1 LIIVHGGT
9 IGLDVNTSHP
19 AIARPETSALALL
32 VDRDDDTR
40 TMYAEVLRLG
50 TWTIEEASDGREAL
64 AKAIARRPDI
74 VITETRLPGINGYE
88 LCGLLR
94 RDAITRE
101 IPIVVVTA
109 DAYPADLQHA
119 RDAGADTVLVKPCL
133 PEQLAAEVARV
144 LQTARGLQ
152 ARGAAV
158 YERAA
163 AQISRARTLVGQAR
177 ETKRL
182 VLSRAH
188 QRHDTTT
195 PPVTPPILVCP
206 QCDQPLTY
214 KRSHVG
220 GVSARHAEQWDYFEC
235 PTGCGSFQYRQRT
248 RKLRKVL

>member
-1 LIIVHGGT
+1 MAAR
-9 IGLDVNTSHP
+9 GLQVNTSHP
-19 AIARPETSALALL
+19 AISKPETNALALL

-40 TMYAEVLRLG
+40 RMYAEILRLG
-50 TWTIEEASDGREAL
+50 TWAIEEASDGREAL
-64 AKAIARRPDI
+64 AKAIARQPDI

-133 PEQLAAEVARV
+133 PEHLAEEVARI
-144 LQTARGLQ
+144 LQTSRGLQ

-158 YERAA
+158 HEQAA
-163 AQISRARTLVGQAR
+163 VQISRAKTLVSQAR
-177 ETKRL
+177 ETKRH

-195 PPVTPPILVCP
+195 PPITPPILVCP
-206 QCDQPLTY
+206 QCDQALTY

-220 GVSARHAEQWDYFEC
+220 GVSARHTEQWDYFEC
-235 PTGCGSFQYRQRT
+235 QTGCGSFQYRERT

>member
-1 LIIVHGGT
+1 
-9 IGLDVNTSHP
+9 
-19 AIARPETSALALL
+19 
-32 VDRDDDTR
+32 
-40 TMYAEVLRLG
+40 
-50 TWTIEEASDGREAL
+50 L
-64 AKAIARRPDI
+64 AKAIARRPDV

-94 RDAITRE
+94 RDASTRE

-133 PEQLAAEVARV
+133 PEHLALEVARV

-152 ARGAAV
+152 ARGVAV
-158 YERAA
+158 HERAA
-163 AQISRARTLVGQAR
+163 TQISRAKTLVTQAR
-177 ETKRL
+177 ETKRH

-188 QRHDTTT
+188 QRHDTITPTIT
-195 PPVTPPILVCP
+195 PPVLVCP
-206 QCDQPLTY
+206 QCDQVLAY

-235 PTGCGSFQYRQRT
+235 PTGCGSFQYRERT